1 MENGNI
7 PVAPIILI
15 IFLIVGFLLFL
26 CMIGLFAFLIVR
38 AAKRRSYDT
47 KRGGEMSAAAGQMS
61 FSFTPQAGLSAL
73 PFFDG
78 FELFEGYPLKLE
90 NLMSGSIDGFP
101 VAVFDLAYRNVGGSS
116 GGTTTSRQTI
126 YAVGSSHLRLP
137 EFYLRPAGLME
148 LVLNKVSKVDINLAE
163 RPGFSAK
170 MLLYGKDEAAIRQLF
185 TGPKLEHLEK
195 NPYFCV
201 FGRGDHL
208 FYYQSRIQT
217 PPGSVRQNVRFLPS
231 LVRLFLH

>member
-1 MENGNI
+1 MN
-7 PVAPIILI
+7 
-15 IFLIVGFLLFL
+15 
-26 CMIGLFAFLIVR
+26 
-38 AAKRRSYDT
+38 
-47 KRGGEMSAAAGQMS
+47 
-61 FSFTPQAGLSAL
+61 
-73 PFFDG
+73 
-78 FELFEGYPLKLE
+78 
-90 NLMSGSIDGFP
+90 DGFP
-101 VAVFDLAYRNVGGSS
+101 VAVFDLAYRDVGGSG
-116 GGTTTSRQTI
+116 GGTTTSHQTNSTP
-126 YAVGSSHLRLP
+126 VGSSHLRLP

-170 MLLYGKDEAAIRQLF
+170 MLLYGKDEAASVRRQLF

-217 PPGSVRQNVRFLPS
+217 PPGSVLQNVTFLPS